1 MPTVTSENKAEFDKK
16 RLGVSNSEPSINVNN
31 RDIKVTLHPVEE
43 RQGHKLHY
51 VHTDKFENAFKKD
64 ETGYIGPKGTENAI
78 KNRYKGV
85 GEFLKTAPSM
95 RASEAYVRPNGSVV
109 FGDGRHR
116 FAYLRDIGLKKIPM
130 SLDKES
136 VRNAKKHGYID

>member
-1 MPTVTSENKAEFDKK
+1 
-16 RLGVSNSEPSINVNN
+16 
-31 RDIKVTLHPVEE
+31 
-43 RQGHKLHY
+43 
-51 VHTDKFENAFKKD
+51 
-64 ETGYIGPKGTENAI
+64 
-78 KNRYKGV
+78 
-85 GEFLKTAPSM
+85 M